1 MGKGKVT
8 VGPYQA
14 VDREGVR
21 VLDQREDGVLAR
33 AQEDRRH
40 VVVLA
45 TAALSAMVPFGRVP
59 GGLAE
64 EGVGLV
70 DHPSDVLTLG
80 DLIAL
85 HLSSEPEVPAP
96 HISYTSYVSM

>member
-40 VVVLA
+40 VVVL
-45 TAALSAMVPFGRVP
+45 VPTTRYVITMQDDCENPTVSSG
-59 GGLAE
+59 E
-64 EGVGLV
+64 
-70 DHPSDVLTLG
+70 LTCFSPLC
-80 DLIAL
+80 
-85 HLSSEPEVPAP
+85 
-96 HISYTSYVSM
+96 VSGQ

>member
-1 MGKGKVT
+1 MT

-40 VVVLA
+40 VVVL
-45 TAALSAMVPFGRVP
+45 
-59 GGLAE
+59 
-64 EGVGLV
+64 
-70 DHPSDVLTLG
+70 
-80 DLIAL
+80 
-85 HLSSEPEVPAP
+85 VPA
-96 HISYTSYVSM
+96 TRYVITM